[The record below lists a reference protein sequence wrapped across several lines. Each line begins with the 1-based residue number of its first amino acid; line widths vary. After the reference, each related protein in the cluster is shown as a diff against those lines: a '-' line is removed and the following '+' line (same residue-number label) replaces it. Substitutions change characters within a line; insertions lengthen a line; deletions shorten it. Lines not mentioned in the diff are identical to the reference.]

1 MRHDEPAHVLD
12 RHDAQSIVLRTENAV
27 TRCHWIPTAVT
38 QLSEKHGYGTK
49 KCSVH
54 HALRL
59 WGLQKGCG
67 ATRMLPR
74 CELLAACNK
83 NAVFTFK

>member
-1 MRHDEPAHVLD
+1 MRHGEPAHVLD

-38 QLSEKHGYGTK
+38 LSEKHGYGTK

-54 HALRL
+54 HAEAMRAAEGL
-59 WGLQKGCG
+59 WCHQN
-67 ATRMLPR
+67 ATKM
-74 CELLAACNK
+74 
-83 NAVFTFK
+83 